1 MASSDNAGSTSY
13 TWLSPTFIIS
23 SSCDSCCSLS
33 QIGANNAPVV
43 TFFIPLIPQNRP
55 LKNLGNYNLCH
66 RRLDIQMYSTACSL
80 FTLACSTLL
89 VECSTTA
96 LKRVSL
102 IKVILGF
109 LQKKIFMMFFT
120 KSVETKMENQ
130 KLLEDGENRL
140 FLLSL
145 AKERKTTSEH
155 LKIDAKFD
163 KLNIF

>member
-1 MASSDNAGSTSY
+1 
-13 TWLSPTFIIS
+13 
-23 SSCDSCCSLS
+23 
-33 QIGANNAPVV
+33 
-43 TFFIPLIPQNRP
+43 
-55 LKNLGNYNLCH
+55 
-66 RRLDIQMYSTACSL
+66 MYSTACSL